1 MYYFTFR
8 CSSGF
13 QSVVKEINFFQ
24 GIGGST
30 SFDLELTE
38 DGINNDQIIMVVLQ
52 ETHTG
57 KAIFITFGCLVSAD
71 KPTINYKGRL
81 KRKLTQTLIFPKS
94 S

>member
-13 QSVVKEINFFQ
+13 QSVVNEINFFQ

-57 KAIFITFGCLVSAD
+57 KATFLLLLVAWYLQMS
-71 KPTINYKGRL
+71 
-81 KRKLTQTLIFPKS
+81 QQ
-94 S
+94 